1 MNIVQESGLEMAQ
14 RYHEDGFLF
23 PLDAV
28 SEDTAADIRA
38 DLEAAELELADEPEK
53 LALLRL

>member
-14 RYHEDGFLF
+14 RYREDGFLF

-28 SEDTAADIRA
+28 SEDTAGIRT
-38 DLEAAELELADEPEK
+38 
-53 LALLRL
+53 